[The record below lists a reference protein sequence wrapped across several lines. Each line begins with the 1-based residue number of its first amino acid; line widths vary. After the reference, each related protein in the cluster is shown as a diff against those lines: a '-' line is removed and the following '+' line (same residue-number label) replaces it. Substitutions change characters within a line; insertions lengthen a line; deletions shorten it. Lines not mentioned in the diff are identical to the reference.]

1 MVYLADHAKAT
12 PDKPAMINAETG
24 EIVTYKELDRRSLQ
38 LANYLHAQGF
48 KRGDH
53 VAILMENNLRFM
65 DAVWTA
71 FRAGFY
77 AARGAPLP
85 ADPP

>member
-38 LANYLHAQGF
+38 LANYLHA
-48 KRGDH
+48 
-53 VAILMENNLRFM
+53 
-65 DAVWTA
+65 
-71 FRAGFY
+71 
-77 AARGAPLP
+77 
-85 ADPP
+85 